1 MPEQLDPPDL
11 IFDWGRNLMAKQSFV
26 YLLRLRSVSFGFV
39 ATTTDGP
46 VAFDVEDDE
55 GMG

>member
-11 IFDWGRNLMAKQSFV
+11 IFYWGRNLMAKQSFV

-39 ATTTDGP
+39 ATTTDGT
-46 VAFDVEDDE
+46 VAFDAEDDE